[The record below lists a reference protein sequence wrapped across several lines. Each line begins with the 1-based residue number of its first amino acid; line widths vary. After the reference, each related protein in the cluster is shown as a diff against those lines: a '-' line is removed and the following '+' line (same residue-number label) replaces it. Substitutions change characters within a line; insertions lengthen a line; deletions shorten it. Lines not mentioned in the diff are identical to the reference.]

1 MNLLVPQVATIL
13 AIREETPD
21 VRTFTVRPDAG
32 RFAPYRPGQ
41 CAMLSLFGVGEA
53 MISLTSMWSLETALE
68 FSVKRTG
75 RVTSALHQAEPG
87 HKVGIRGPYG
97 NSFPV
102 DQWAGRNLLFVGG
115 GIGLAPLRS
124 AINHCLARR
133 AGFGRVDIVYGARSP
148 RDLCFREELLESW
161 PRVPGVSVQVT
172 VDAAD
177 AEWQGPVALVPPFL
191 EQLKPDAADTI
202 AVTCGP
208 PVMIRYTLQVLS
220 RLGFPDDRVFTTLE
234 LKMQCGVGKCRRCS
248 IGSKYV
254 CIDGPVFSCAELKQ
268 LPAEY

>member
-1 MNLLVPQVATIL
+1 MNSLVPRVATIS

-21 VRTFTVRPDAG
+21 VRTFTVQPDTG
-32 RFAPYRPGQ
+32 SLSPYRPGQ
-41 CAMLSLFGVGEA
+41 CAMLSMFGVGEA
-53 MISLTSMWSLETALE
+53 MISITSTWSPDTPLE
-68 FSVKRTG
+68 FSVKRVG
-75 RVTSALHQAEPG
+75 RVTTALHQAEPG

-102 DQWAGRNLLFVGG
+102 EQWMGQSLLFVGG

-124 AINHCLARR
+124 LINHCLARR
-133 AGFGRVDIVYGARSP
+133 SEFGRVDIVYGARTP
-148 RDLCFREELLESW
+148 RDLCFRQELFESW
-161 PRVPGVSVQVT
+161 PKVDGASVQVT

-177 AEWQGPVALVPPFL
+177 ADWQGPVALVPPFL
-191 EQLKPDAADTI
+191 EQLRPEAAGTI

-208 PVMIRYTLQVLS
+208 PVMIRYTLEALK

-234 LKMQCGVGKCRRCS
+234 LKMQCGVGKCGRCS

-254 CIDGPVFSCAELKQ
+254 CIDGPVFSCAELRQ

>member
-1 MNLLVPQVATIL
+1 MNPLVPQVATIL
-13 AIREETPD
+13 AIREDTPD
-21 VRTFTVRPDAG
+21 VRTFTVRPDG
-32 RFAPYRPGQ
+32 EDFPPYRPGQ

-53 MISLTSMWSLETALE
+53 MISITSTWAPETALE
-68 FSVKRTG
+68 FSVKRAG

-87 HKVGIRGPYG
+87 HKVGVRGPYG

-102 DQWAGRNLLFVGG
+102 DQWVGHDLLFVGG

-124 AINHCLARR
+124 VINHCLGRR
-133 AGFGRVDIVYGARSP
+133 AEFGRVDIVYGARSP
-148 RDLCFREELLESW
+148 RDLCFRQELFESW
-161 PRVPGVSVQVT
+161 PKVPGASVQVT

-177 AEWQGPVALVPPFL
+177 AEWEGPVALVPPFL
-191 EQLKPDAADTI
+191 EQLKPDAAGTF

-208 PVMIRYTLQVLS
+208 PVMIRYTLQALT

-234 LKMQCGVGKCRRCS
+234 LKMQCGVGKCGRCS
-248 IGSKYV
+248 IGPKYV
-254 CIDGPVFSCAELKQ
+254 CIDGPVFSAAELKS